1 MNYYNKKLNKIISN
15 NDKDDINLI
24 YLKLIENILFI
35 LYDNDFYEANYYKGT
50 EAIERHEFIKILS
63 NKFETAIEN

>member
-24 YLKLIENILFI
+24 YFKLIENILFI
-35 LYDNDFYEANYYKGT
+35 LYDNDFYETNYYKGT

>member
-24 YLKLIENILFI
+24 YFKLIENILFI
-35 LYDNDFYEANYYKGT
+35 LYDNDFYEVNYYKGT